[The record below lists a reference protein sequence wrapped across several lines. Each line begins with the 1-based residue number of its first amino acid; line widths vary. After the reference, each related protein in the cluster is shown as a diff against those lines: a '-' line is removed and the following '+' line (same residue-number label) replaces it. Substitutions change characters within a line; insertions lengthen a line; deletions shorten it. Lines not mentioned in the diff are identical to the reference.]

1 MSSSSNTE
9 NQEKLTETMIE
20 EMNELYD
27 IKEELEQKDAID
39 NEMLIASLKS
49 VMGSLELFMKLYV
62 DPAEDKEE
70 IVKNVNNMI
79 EYINN
84 KIKYLE
90 NESKLAKEDLEDYK
104 TRHQEKV
111 VWQPTEKGGS
121 RKRKAKKA
129 KRKTNKRR

>member
-39 NEMLIASLKS
+39 NEMSIASLKS

-70 IVKNVNNMI
+70 IVKKVNNMI
-79 EYINN
+79 EYIND

-111 VWQPTEKGGS
+111 VWQPIEKGGS

>member
-27 IKEELEQKDAID
+27 IKEELEQKDALD
-39 NEMLIASLKS
+39 NEMSIASLKS
-49 VMGSLELFMKLYV
+49 VIGSLELFVKLYV
-62 DPAEDKEE
+62 DPAENKED
-70 IVKNVNNMI
+70 IVKKVNNTI
-79 EYINN
+79 EYAND

-90 NESKLAKEDLEDYK
+90 NESKLAKEDFEDYK
-104 TRHQEKV
+104 TRHQEKA
-111 VWQPTEKGGS
+111 VWQPSEKGGS